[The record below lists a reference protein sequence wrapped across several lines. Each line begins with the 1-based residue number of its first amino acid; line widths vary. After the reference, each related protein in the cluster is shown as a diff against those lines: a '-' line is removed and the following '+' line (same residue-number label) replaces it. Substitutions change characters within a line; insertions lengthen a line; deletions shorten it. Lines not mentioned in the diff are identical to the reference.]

1 MFKILN
7 LNLINVNKEEYTYSF
22 KAGINFFKGKNDSG
36 KTEFYKFIDFMFGS
50 SYDISNIPWYEN
62 LEKAVMVFQ
71 KDGIKYK
78 IVRTKNS
85 NINYF
90 DYIDEPNYDNNE
102 IDFEEY
108 KAKLMAVFSP
118 NEKNLREL
126 RAFIDEDITYRTFTL
141 FNFLGETRQG
151 VVNDFFDK
159 SHEIKYALK
168 LDSILNFIFNKNLEA
183 INQLK
188 IEFNS
193 LTSDVN
199 KIQAELE
206 SNNFIRKRINGL
218 LLQLG
223 VKKIFNG
230 KNSSDIYMEI
240 EKFEKME
247 EKPTNDKVDL
257 SSLEIYYNTL
267 SEQINEY
274 DKIIQ
279 DSKQIEND
287 NRNRESL
294 LRNLQD
300 LVRDKKDYQYLIN
313 PIISTLNELENS
325 ISFSRYVRQDEVVK
339 KLKEQKNDVKD
350 EIQRQSSKFKM
361 YSFNEKTEKIV
372 ILKDLLGQKNNEID
386 LEDLEKKKRRIKD
399 IRYELKKLQNSEDKE
414 KLNKISNLMT
424 TLYKSSK
431 EISTISKTDFN
442 NEGFHLEYIKK
453 GNSIQ
458 TIIFDELNDKKDR
471 YYIGSMA
478 RHTMMQLCGYLSFLV
493 MMIKEDR
500 YPLIPFLVLDHISK
514 QFDKENGKAI
524 GSILAELYKNID
536 KEDLQIFIFDDETCE
551 NLNISADYSENL
563 LLNNKTGFV
572 PFYKPELK

>member
-62 LEKAVMVFQ
+62 LEKAVMVSQ

-294 LRNLQD
+294 LRNLQE

>member
-294 LRNLQD
+294 LRNLQE

-572 PFYKPELK
+572 P

>member
-1 MFKILN
+1 
-7 LNLINVNKEEYTYSF
+7 
-22 KAGINFFKGKNDSG
+22 GINFFKGKNDSG

-294 LRNLQD
+294 LRNLQE

>member
-1 MFKILN
+1 

-294 LRNLQD
+294 LRNLQE

>member
-62 LEKAVMVFQ
+62 LEKAVMFFQ

-294 LRNLQD
+294 LRNLQE

-386 LEDLEKKKRRIKD
+386 LEDLEKKKRRIKE

>member
-1 MFKILN
+1 
-7 LNLINVNKEEYTYSF
+7 INVNKEEYTYSF

-294 LRNLQD
+294 LRNLQE

>member
-1 MFKILN
+1 
-7 LNLINVNKEEYTYSF
+7 
-22 KAGINFFKGKNDSG
+22 
-36 KTEFYKFIDFMFGS
+36 
-50 SYDISNIPWYEN
+50 
-62 LEKAVMVFQ
+62 
-71 KDGIKYK
+71 
-78 IVRTKNS
+78 
-85 NINYF
+85 
-90 DYIDEPNYDNNE
+90 IDEPNYDNNE

-294 LRNLQD
+294 LRNLQE
-300 LVRDKKDYQYLIN
+300 LV
-313 PIISTLNELENS
+313 
-325 ISFSRYVRQDEVVK
+325 
-339 KLKEQKNDVKD
+339 
-350 EIQRQSSKFKM
+350 
-361 YSFNEKTEKIV
+361 
-372 ILKDLLGQKNNEID
+372 
-386 LEDLEKKKRRIKD
+386 
-399 IRYELKKLQNSEDKE
+399 
-414 KLNKISNLMT
+414 
-424 TLYKSSK
+424 
-431 EISTISKTDFN
+431 
-442 NEGFHLEYIKK
+442 
-453 GNSIQ
+453 
-458 TIIFDELNDKKDR
+458 
-471 YYIGSMA
+471 
-478 RHTMMQLCGYLSFLV
+478 
-493 MMIKEDR
+493 
-500 YPLIPFLVLDHISK
+500 
-514 QFDKENGKAI
+514 
-524 GSILAELYKNID
+524 
-536 KEDLQIFIFDDETCE
+536 
-551 NLNISADYSENL
+551 
-563 LLNNKTGFV
+563 
-572 PFYKPELK
+572 

>member
-1 MFKILN
+1 
-7 LNLINVNKEEYTYSF
+7 
-22 KAGINFFKGKNDSG
+22 FKGKNDSG

-294 LRNLQD
+294 LRNLQE

>member
-1 MFKILN
+1 
-7 LNLINVNKEEYTYSF
+7 
-22 KAGINFFKGKNDSG
+22 G

-90 DYIDEPNYDNNE
+90 DYKDEPNYDNNE

-294 LRNLQD
+294 LRNLQE

-386 LEDLEKKKRRIKD
+386 LEDLEKKKRRIKE

>member
-1 MFKILN
+1 
-7 LNLINVNKEEYTYSF
+7 
-22 KAGINFFKGKNDSG
+22 

-294 LRNLQD
+294 LRNLQE

>member
-1 MFKILN
+1 M
-7 LNLINVNKEEYTYSF
+7 
-22 KAGINFFKGKNDSG
+22 
-36 KTEFYKFIDFMFGS
+36 
-50 SYDISNIPWYEN
+50 
-62 LEKAVMVFQ
+62 
-71 KDGIKYK
+71 
-78 IVRTKNS
+78 RTKNS

-294 LRNLQD
+294 LRNLQE

>member
-1 MFKILN
+1 M
-7 LNLINVNKEEYTYSF
+7 NLINVNKEEYTYSF

-294 LRNLQD
+294 LRNLQE

-386 LEDLEKKKRRIKD
+386 LEDLEKKKRRIKE

>member
-1 MFKILN
+1 M
-7 LNLINVNKEEYTYSF
+7 NLINVNKEEYTYSF

-62 LEKAVMVFQ
+62 LEKAVMFFQ

-294 LRNLQD
+294 LRNLQE

-386 LEDLEKKKRRIKD
+386 LEDLEKKKRRIKE

>member
-71 KDGIKYK
+71 KDRIKYK

-294 LRNLQD
+294 LRNLQE

>member
-1 MFKILN
+1 
-7 LNLINVNKEEYTYSF
+7 LINVNKEEYTYSF

-294 LRNLQD
+294 LRNLQE

>member
-294 LRNLQD
+294 LRNLQE

-563 LLNNKTGFV
+563 LLNNK
-572 PFYKPELK
+572 

>member
-1 MFKILN
+1 
-7 LNLINVNKEEYTYSF
+7 
-22 KAGINFFKGKNDSG
+22 
-36 KTEFYKFIDFMFGS
+36 
-50 SYDISNIPWYEN
+50 
-62 LEKAVMVFQ
+62 
-71 KDGIKYK
+71 
-78 IVRTKNS
+78 
-85 NINYF
+85 
-90 DYIDEPNYDNNE
+90 DNNE

-294 LRNLQD
+294 LRNLQE

-453 GNSIQ
+453 G
-458 TIIFDELNDKKDR
+458 
-471 YYIGSMA
+471 
-478 RHTMMQLCGYLSFLV
+478 
-493 MMIKEDR
+493 
-500 YPLIPFLVLDHISK
+500 
-514 QFDKENGKAI
+514 
-524 GSILAELYKNID
+524 
-536 KEDLQIFIFDDETCE
+536 
-551 NLNISADYSENL
+551 
-563 LLNNKTGFV
+563 
-572 PFYKPELK
+572 

>member
-1 MFKILN
+1 
-7 LNLINVNKEEYTYSF
+7 
-22 KAGINFFKGKNDSG
+22 
-36 KTEFYKFIDFMFGS
+36 YKFIDFMFGS

-294 LRNLQD
+294 LRNLQE

>member
-294 LRNLQD
+294 LRNLQE

-325 ISFSRYVRQDEVVK
+325 ISFNRYVRQDEVVK

>member
-1 MFKILN
+1 
-7 LNLINVNKEEYTYSF
+7 
-22 KAGINFFKGKNDSG
+22 GKNDSG

-294 LRNLQD
+294 LRNLQE

-563 LLNNKTGFV
+563 LLNNKTGF
-572 PFYKPELK
+572 

>member
-1 MFKILN
+1 
-7 LNLINVNKEEYTYSF
+7 NLINVNKEEYTYSF

-294 LRNLQD
+294 LRNLQE

>member
-294 LRNLQD
+294 LRNLQE

-536 KEDLQIFIFDDETCE
+536 KEDLQIFIFDD
-551 NLNISADYSENL
+551 
-563 LLNNKTGFV
+563 
-572 PFYKPELK
+572 

>member
-1 MFKILN
+1 KILN

-294 LRNLQD
+294 LRNLQE

>member
-1 MFKILN
+1 
-7 LNLINVNKEEYTYSF
+7 NVNKEEYTYSF

-294 LRNLQD
+294 LRNLQE

>member
-1 MFKILN
+1 
-7 LNLINVNKEEYTYSF
+7 
-22 KAGINFFKGKNDSG
+22 
-36 KTEFYKFIDFMFGS
+36 
-50 SYDISNIPWYEN
+50 
-62 LEKAVMVFQ
+62 
-71 KDGIKYK
+71 
-78 IVRTKNS
+78 
-85 NINYF
+85 
-90 DYIDEPNYDNNE
+90 
-102 IDFEEY
+102 
-108 KAKLMAVFSP
+108 
-118 NEKNLREL
+118 LREL

-294 LRNLQD
+294 LRNLQE

-414 KLNKISNLMT
+414 KLN
-424 TLYKSSK
+424 
-431 EISTISKTDFN
+431 
-442 NEGFHLEYIKK
+442 
-453 GNSIQ
+453 
-458 TIIFDELNDKKDR
+458 
-471 YYIGSMA
+471 
-478 RHTMMQLCGYLSFLV
+478 
-493 MMIKEDR
+493 
-500 YPLIPFLVLDHISK
+500 
-514 QFDKENGKAI
+514 
-524 GSILAELYKNID
+524 
-536 KEDLQIFIFDDETCE
+536 
-551 NLNISADYSENL
+551 
-563 LLNNKTGFV
+563 
-572 PFYKPELK
+572 

>member
-294 LRNLQD
+294 LRNLQE

-551 NLNISADYSENL
+551 NLN
-563 LLNNKTGFV
+563 
-572 PFYKPELK
+572 

>member
-257 SSLEIYYNTL
+257 
-267 SEQINEY
+267 
-274 DKIIQ
+274 
-279 DSKQIEND
+279 
-287 NRNRESL
+287 
-294 LRNLQD
+294 
-300 LVRDKKDYQYLIN
+300 
-313 PIISTLNELENS
+313 
-325 ISFSRYVRQDEVVK
+325 
-339 KLKEQKNDVKD
+339 
-350 EIQRQSSKFKM
+350 
-361 YSFNEKTEKIV
+361 
-372 ILKDLLGQKNNEID
+372 
-386 LEDLEKKKRRIKD
+386 
-399 IRYELKKLQNSEDKE
+399 
-414 KLNKISNLMT
+414 
-424 TLYKSSK
+424 
-431 EISTISKTDFN
+431 
-442 NEGFHLEYIKK
+442 
-453 GNSIQ
+453 
-458 TIIFDELNDKKDR
+458 
-471 YYIGSMA
+471 
-478 RHTMMQLCGYLSFLV
+478 
-493 MMIKEDR
+493 
-500 YPLIPFLVLDHISK
+500 
-514 QFDKENGKAI
+514 
-524 GSILAELYKNID
+524 
-536 KEDLQIFIFDDETCE
+536 
-551 NLNISADYSENL
+551 
-563 LLNNKTGFV
+563 
-572 PFYKPELK
+572 

>member
-1 MFKILN
+1 
-7 LNLINVNKEEYTYSF
+7 
-22 KAGINFFKGKNDSG
+22 
-36 KTEFYKFIDFMFGS
+36 EFYKFIDFMFGS

-294 LRNLQD
+294 LRNLQE

>member
-168 LDSILNFIFNKNLEA
+168 LDSILKLIYNKNLEA

-294 LRNLQD
+294 LRNLQE

>member
-1 MFKILN
+1 
-7 LNLINVNKEEYTYSF
+7 
-22 KAGINFFKGKNDSG
+22 FFKGKNDSG

-294 LRNLQD
+294 LRNLQE

>member
-1 MFKILN
+1 FKILN

-294 LRNLQD
+294 LRNLQE

>member
-1 MFKILN
+1 
-7 LNLINVNKEEYTYSF
+7 
-22 KAGINFFKGKNDSG
+22 NFFKGKNDSG

-294 LRNLQD
+294 LRNLQE

>member
-90 DYIDEPNYDNNE
+90 DYKDEPNYDNNE

-294 LRNLQD
+294 LRNLQE

-386 LEDLEKKKRRIKD
+386 LEDLEKKKRRIKE

>member
-1 MFKILN
+1 
-7 LNLINVNKEEYTYSF
+7 NKEEYTYSF

-294 LRNLQD
+294 LRNLQE

>member
-1 MFKILN
+1 
-7 LNLINVNKEEYTYSF
+7 
-22 KAGINFFKGKNDSG
+22 
-36 KTEFYKFIDFMFGS
+36 KFIDFMFGS

-294 LRNLQD
+294 LRNLQE

>member
-279 DSKQIEND
+279 DSKQVEND

-294 LRNLQD
+294 LRNLQE

>member
-206 SNNFIRKRINGL
+206 SNNFIRKRNNGL

-294 LRNLQD
+294 LRNLQE

>member
-1 MFKILN
+1 
-7 LNLINVNKEEYTYSF
+7 
-22 KAGINFFKGKNDSG
+22 SG

-294 LRNLQD
+294 LRNLQE